1 MKLVPRSPAYRRA
14 EVEADLARSSFLL
27 ALDRARSRLHP
38 KSLKHDI
45 DRKINDTADGAK
57 TAAMETARQHPFI
70 LGGTAA
76 VVMALLFRRPL
87 MALSRKARVL
97 IQDAWQA
104 RKK

>member
-1 MKLVPRSPAYRRA
+1 MRLIPRSATYKRA

-27 ALDRARSRLHP
+27 ALDKARGRLHP
-38 KSLKHDI
+38 KSLKQDVNQ
-45 DRKINDTADGAK
+45 KINDTVDGAK
-57 TAAMETARQHPFI
+57 ATAMETARQHPFI

>member
-1 MKLVPRSPAYRRA
+1 MKLVPRSAAYKRA

-27 ALDRARSRLHP
+27 ALDTARSRLRP
-38 KSLKHDI
+38 GALKQDVE
-45 DRKINDTADGAK
+45 RKIGDTVDGAK
-57 TAAMETARQHPFI
+57 TAAVETARHHPFI
-70 LGGTAA
+70 LGGTVA
-76 VVMALLFRRPL
+76 VVLALLFRRPL

>member
-14 EVEADLARSSFLL
+14 ATEANLARSSFLL

-38 KSLKHDI
+38 KALKEDL
-45 DRKINDTADGAK
+45 DRKINDTADRAK
-57 TAAMETARQHPFI
+57 SAAVETVRNHPFI
-70 LGGTAA
+70 LGGSLA
-76 VVMALLFRRPL
+76 VVIALLFRRPL
-87 MALSRKARVL
+87 LALSIKARVL